1 MCTAHAASLFR
12 YNQKLKW
19 KCQLLKLCNSCV
31 LQKTFHMLI
40 LLVLAYEIFFY
51 KQWWFEEC
59 FLTNTRYTYFCIIYS
74 SAVLTVIWLHLFNL
88 KYQICQNMSPFWL
101 TCSPSILIRS
111 RDWSYSVKLIK
122 LTHNCTWSES
132 NNRSCQKS
140 IYFNHNEKKLI
151 KDANP
156 HS

>member
-1 MCTAHAASLFR
+1 MEVPVVEVVQQLCTTKNISYANTTSISIWNVF
-12 YNQKLKW
+12 
-19 KCQLLKLCNSCV
+19 
-31 LQKTFHMLI
+31 
-40 LLVLAYEIFFY
+40 FFY